1 MTVVTW
7 DVVTPAACGVP
18 NTESRRGTREALR
31 AHQSLFSTVA
41 QEEVH
46 D

>member
-18 NTESRRGTREALR
+18 HAESRRGTREAVR
-31 AHQSLFSTVA
+31 AHQSLLLTLA

>member
-1 MTVVTW
+1 MTVVTR
-7 DVVTPAACGVP
+7 DVVTPAAFGVP
-18 NTESRRGTREALR
+18 NTESRRGTGEAVR

>member
-1 MTVVTW
+1 MTVVTR
-7 DVVTPAACGVP
+7 DAATPAAFGVP
-18 NTESRRGTREALR
+18 NTESRRGTREAVR
-31 AHQSLFSTVA
+31 THRSLFSTVA